1 MNERRLFFGIPLS
14 EQTRVRVAR
23 ETEKWESLPLFVTRP
38 EHLHVTVLFLG
49 FVRDEIVS
57 DISDVAREICAGLEP
72 FEIMFKTT
80 GFAPDDDR
88 PKMVWLTGEESDGLL
103 RLRNAFD
110 AEFADKLTESKR
122 FLPHVT
128 LARLKRNLF
137 ASVDPERKASLIRPF
152 SILEPV
158 SSVTL
163 FESVG
168 TGAKRE
174 YLPMEEF
181 VLGEDMDS

>member
-14 EQTRVRVAR
+14 EQTRARIAR

-38 EHLHVTVLFLG
+38 GHLHVTVLFLG
-49 FVRDEIVS
+49 FVRDEVVP
-57 DISDVAREICAGLEP
+57 DISDAAREICAGLE
-72 FEIMFKTT
+72 
-80 GFAPDDDR
+80 R

-137 ASVDPERKASLIRPF
+137 SSVDPERKASLVRPF

-181 VLGEDMDS
+181 VLGEEMG

>member
-14 EQTRVRVAR
+14 EQTRAR
-23 ETEKWESLPLFVTRP
+23 IAKETQQWESLPLFVTRAD
-38 EHLHVTVLFLG
+38 HLHVTVFFLG
-49 FVRDEIVS
+49 FVVDEVIP
-57 DISDVAREICAGLEP
+57 DISDVAREICAEIEP
-72 FEIMFKTT
+72 FELMFRETV
-80 GFAPDDDR
+80 FAPDAER
-88 PKMVWLTGEESDGLL
+88 PKMIWLSGDENEGLL
-103 RLRNAFD
+103 LLRNAFEE
-110 AEFADKLTESKR
+110 EFADKLSGNLR
-122 FLPHVT
+122 FRPHVT

-137 ASVDPERKASLIRPF
+137 ASVAPERKASLVKPF

-168 TGAKRE
+168 SGAQRE

-181 VLGEDMDS
+181 PLGE